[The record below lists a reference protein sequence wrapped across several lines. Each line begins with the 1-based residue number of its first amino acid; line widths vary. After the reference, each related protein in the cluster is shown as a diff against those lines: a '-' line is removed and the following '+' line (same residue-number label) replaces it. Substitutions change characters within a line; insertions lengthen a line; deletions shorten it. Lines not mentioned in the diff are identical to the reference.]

1 MVVSAGIPEL
11 DEAVALIESLQAD
24 GLPYVSFKPGT
35 VDQIRQVVRIAKA
48 VSPTTIMVQVEG
60 GEAGGHHSWEALD
73 DLLAATYA
81 EVRACDNLVLVA
93 GGGIGT
99 PERAADYI
107 SGQWAHAYG
116 LPDMPVDGVLIGTA
130 AMTAK
135 ELTPARSQAAARQ
148 DARYSGRRQVRRRVR
163 PAGRPLGAVRQ
174 VRRWHV
180 LRPEP
185 PARRHLRARE
195 RLRRMRPSARARH
208 EAPRRA
214 RLPPQGNHRSLNKTA
229 KPYFGDLAP

>member
-1 MVVSAGIPEL
+1 MTAEVFDRHIAALEDELEEGRTVEFNAMFMDRYLWNLQFGSSRIVVVSAGIPEL

-48 VSPTTIMVQVEG
+48 VSPTPIMVQVEG

-107 SGQWAHAYG
+107 SGQWAC
-116 LPDMPVDGVLIGTA
+116 PTCRSTA
-130 AMTAK
+130 C
-135 ELTPARSQAAARQ
+135 LS
-148 DARYSGRRQVRRRVR
+148 V
-163 PAGRPLGAVRQ
+163 
-174 VRRWHV
+174 
-180 LRPEP
+180 P
-185 PARRHLRARE
+185 PR
-195 RLRRMRPSARARH
+195 
-208 EAPRRA
+208 
-214 RLPPQGNHRSLNKTA
+214 
-229 KPYFGDLAP
+229 

>member
-1 MVVSAGIPEL
+1 MTPTTVEPEIVAAAANAGYWAELAGGGQVTAEVFDRHIAALEDELEEGRTVEFNAMFMDRYLWNLQFGSSRIVPKKRASGAPIDGVVVSAGIPEL

-48 VSPTTIMVQVEG
+48 VAPTTIMVQVEG

-99 PERAADYI
+99 PNARPTTFPA
-107 SGQWAHAYG
+107 SG
-116 LPDMPVDGVLIGTA
+116 PTPTA
-130 AMTAK
+130 CPTCRSTAC
-135 ELTPARSQAAARQ
+135 LS
-148 DARYSGRRQVRRRVR
+148 V
-163 PAGRPLGAVRQ
+163 
-174 VRRWHV
+174 
-180 LRPEP
+180 P
-185 PARRHLRARE
+185 PR
-195 RLRRMRPSARARH
+195 
-208 EAPRRA
+208 
-214 RLPPQGNHRSLNKTA
+214 
-229 KPYFGDLAP
+229 